1 METLFGYF
9 SRQVGG
15 LVIDMACSLLQP
27 ILITSYLSKGCSLLQ
42 PIKCSLLQLH
52 FFIHKI
58 PGTKRYG

>member
-1 METLFGYF
+1 
-9 SRQVGG
+9 
-15 LVIDMACSLLQP
+15 MACSLLQP